1 MKNNIDNLGK
11 KIFEDFSMEK
21 LPDDF
26 TEKLMQKIEESKSLA
41 TAKKPLFSRK
51 FLIIFICTFISIA
64 SISYFAG
71 TSNIEQEPNLIS
83 EKFDNVDINY
93 ERVFEFL
100 DFNIEINLFIKLA
113 IITIAILLLIDF
125 LSGRVIDFFIDS
137 PAKVE

>member
-1 MKNNIDNLGK
+1 MKKDIDNLGK

-26 TEKLMQKIEESKSLA
+26 TEKLMRKIEESKSLA
-41 TAKKPLFSRK
+41 AAKRPLFSKK
-51 FLIIFICTFISIA
+51 FLLIFVLTFISIA

-71 TSNIEQEPNLIS
+71 NSNFEQEPNLIT
-83 EKFDNVDINY
+83 EKLDNVDINY

-113 IITIAILLLIDF
+113 ILSIAALLLIDF
-125 LSGRVIDFFIDS
+125 LSGRVIDYFIDS
-137 PAKVE
+137 PSKAK

>member
-1 MKNNIDNLGK
+1 MKKDIDNLGK

-26 TEKLMQKIEESKSLA
+26 TEKLMRKIEESKSLA
-41 TAKKPLFSRK
+41 AAKRPLFSKK
-51 FLIIFICTFISIA
+51 FLLIFVLTFISIA

-71 TSNIEQEPNLIS
+71 NSNFEKEPNLIT
-83 EKFDNVDINY
+83 EKLDNVDINY

-113 IITIAILLLIDF
+113 ILSIAALLLIDF
-125 LSGRVIDFFIDS
+125 LSGRVIDYFIDS
-137 PAKVE
+137 PSKAK